1 MTVIVECECG
11 WSTRGDE
18 DNVVEATQVHE
29 RQIHGTEIT
38 RDDVLAKARPA

>member
-1 MTVIVECECG
+1 MAVTVECECG
-11 WSTRGDE
+11 WSSQGE
-18 DNVVEATQVHE
+18 ESQVVEAMQVHE